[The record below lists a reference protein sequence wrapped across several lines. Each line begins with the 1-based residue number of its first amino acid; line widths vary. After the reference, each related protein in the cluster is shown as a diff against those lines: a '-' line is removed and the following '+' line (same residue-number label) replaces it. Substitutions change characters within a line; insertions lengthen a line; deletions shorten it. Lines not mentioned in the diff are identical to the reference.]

1 MLDGMM
7 GKLKEAQAKI
17 EESKKRMDSVTV
29 TGESQ
34 NGAVKVTS
42 TANRKIT
49 EITISDELI
58 QAGDK
63 KLIEELV
70 LAATNSALEEAEKV
84 FESEMQG
91 AARGIMP
98 NIPGMF

>member
-7 GKLKEAQAKI
+7 GKLKEAQGKI

-29 TGESQ
+29 TGEAQ
-34 NGAVKVTS
+34 NGAVKVIS

-49 EITISDELI
+49 EISISDELI
-58 QAGDK
+58 QEGNK
-63 KLIEELV
+63 EQIEELV
-70 LAATNSALEEAEKV
+70 LIATNNALGEAEKV